1 MEDYTMEEKLLYH
14 YISQEAIMNIVG
26 ENGICLRF
34 SHYDCLNDINEGKD
48 AIKIQQEVCEE
59 LLGENEQNDK
69 ILKEIYQVT
78 PNFEVIMAPHA
89 GKSHG
94 CKRENGKM
102 TASGSIEIIQTG
114 SIPYICCFSKGKD
127 LLPMWNY
134 YSKNQRY
141 EGYNVGLQI
150 KEGVI
155 YSILDEKMEPIENPS
170 ITLSFLD
177 VIYNREEKRKIVKE
191 EILNQIKNK
200 DMIAYQR
207 KFNEWSMAFKNE
219 AFEHEDETRLIC
231 FASKKNIEDE
241 YFNKYVVKYR
251 AANGM
256 LIPYIDIQFEKAL
269 LKRITI
275 GPLIEKEKAKETL
288 QMYLQSKNYTD
299 VNIRTSKVPIRY

>member
-1 MEDYTMEEKLLYH
+1 MEEKLLYH
-14 YISQEAIMNIVG
+14 YTSQEAIMNIVR

-34 SHYDCLNDINEGKD
+34 SHYDCLNDINEGKE
-48 AIKIQQEVCEE
+48 AIKIQQEVCKE

-78 PNFEVIMAPHA
+78 PNFEVIMAPHT
-89 GKSHG
+89 GKSHE
-94 CKRENGKM
+94 CKRENGKVI
-102 TASGSIEIIQTG
+102 ASGSIEVIQTG

-150 KEGVI
+150 KEGVK
-155 YSILDEKMEPIENPS
+155 YSILDEKMEPIENTS
-170 ITLSFLD
+170 TRLSFLN
-177 VIYNREEKRKIVKE
+177 VIYNREEKRRIVKE
-191 EILNQIKNK
+191 EILNQIKNR
-200 DMIAYQR
+200 DIIAYQE
-207 KFNEWSMAFKNE
+207 KLNEWSMSFKNE

-231 FASKKNIEDE
+231 FASKENIKDE
-241 YFNKYVVKYR
+241 YFNEYVVKYR
-251 AANGM
+251 TANGM
-256 LIPYIDIQFEKAL
+256 IVPYMDIQLEKTV

-288 QMYLQSKNYTD
+288 QMYLQSKNYAD
-299 VNIRTSKVPIRY
+299 VNIYSSEVPIRY